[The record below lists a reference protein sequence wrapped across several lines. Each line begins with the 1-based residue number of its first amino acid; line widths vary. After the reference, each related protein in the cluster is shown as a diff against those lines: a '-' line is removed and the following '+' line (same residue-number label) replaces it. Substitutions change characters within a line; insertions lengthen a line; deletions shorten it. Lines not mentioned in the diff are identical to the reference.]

1 MGFYGNRTSKCL
13 GTVALLVL
21 YRGSGQEVGR
31 SCHILEF
38 KGKKVMVCIV
48 KMYSSLC
55 SRLLEVI
62 WKKEWG
68 VQKRHARGLG
78 VPAQDA
84 FENIIVSHRLSGR
97 HSLLLHVTPSRTP
110 FILVSITSK
119 HLLYRLLSFFY
130 KPTFPGVSALWS
142 KHARV
147 TDWCRIN

>member
-1 MGFYGNRTSKCL
+1 MGFIGSRTSECL

-48 KMYSSLC
+48 QMYSSLC

-62 WKKEWG
+62 CKKEWG

-78 VPAQDA
+78 VPAQEA

-97 HSLLLHVTPSRTP
+97 HSLLLRVTPSRTP

-119 HLLYRLLSFFY
+119 HLLYRLLSFFRS
-130 KPTFPGVSALWS
+130 PHCLELVSM
-142 KHARV
+142 
-147 TDWCRIN
+147 